1 MMRPTLVL
9 FDIDRWFIGEYVYLL
24 DRLAG
29 YDEGGTS
36 VLDNSAVVF
45 MNELSN
51 GKIHDFRDLPY
62 IIAGSCGG
70 CRDGDSVKRST
81 RSSICAR
88 AIWSSTWPTELGAIA
103 VCD

>member
-1 MMRPTLVL
+1 MGSSLRSHKLSHGNTKDDDSGIVVDGYEEMLYN
-9 FDIDRWFIGEYVYLL
+9 IDRWFIGEYVYLH

-51 GKIHDFRDLPY
+51 R
-62 IIAGSCGG
+62 
-70 CRDGDSVKRST
+70 
-81 RSSICAR
+81 
-88 AIWSSTWPTELGAIA
+88 
-103 VCD
+103 